1 MVKAKVYEFGL
12 NLSWEILSLVS
23 RIDRFDASWASTER
37 LEAGNLRQLRHI
49 ATVQSVGAS
58 TRIEGSKMSDEDV
71 AKLLNNIGISRL
83 EDRDSQ
89 EVAGYFNVLETIVD
103 SSDAIVKNDI
113 AFRKIFGNET
123 KKVILL
129 S

>member
-1 MVKAKVYEFGL
+1 
-12 NLSWEILSLVS
+12 
-23 RIDRFDASWASTER
+23 
-37 LEAGNLRQLRHI
+37 
-49 ATVQSVGAS
+49 VGAS

>member
-1 MVKAKVYEFGL
+1 
-12 NLSWEILSLVS
+12 
-23 RIDRFDASWASTER
+23 
-37 LEAGNLRQLRHI
+37 
-49 ATVQSVGAS
+49 
-58 TRIEGSKMSDEDV
+58 
-71 AKLLNNIGISRL
+71 LNNIGISRL

>member
-1 MVKAKVYEFGL
+1 
-12 NLSWEILSLVS
+12 
-23 RIDRFDASWASTER
+23 
-37 LEAGNLRQLRHI
+37 
-49 ATVQSVGAS
+49 
-58 TRIEGSKMSDEDV
+58 MSDENV